1 MAVALIASGVR
12 DGPVLRETSVAL
24 LPRRES
30 VRRTGPRRD
39 GEATK
44 PFYFIAF
51 FARRKPVPAQ
61 ALVYN
66 SCAKTSVVTNTGRV
80 PREPYPDERRGQ
92 AMKVVWIVPQQALK
106 TGSGGVSS
114 DLASTRYRA
123 L

>member
-1 MAVALIASGVR
+1 MAVALIARGVR

-30 VRRTGPRRD
+30 VQRIGPRRD

-51 FARRKPVPAQ
+51 FARRKPVLAQ

-80 PREPYPDERRGQ
+80 PREHYPDERRG
-92 AMKVVWIVPQQALK
+92 
-106 TGSGGVSS
+106 
-114 DLASTRYRA
+114 
-123 L
+123 